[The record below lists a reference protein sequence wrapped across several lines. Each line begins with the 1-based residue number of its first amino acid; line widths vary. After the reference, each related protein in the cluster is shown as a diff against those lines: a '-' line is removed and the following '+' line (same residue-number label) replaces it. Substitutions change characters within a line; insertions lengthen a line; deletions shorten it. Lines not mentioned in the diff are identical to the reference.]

1 MSEQQQQQP
10 GPQQPPQQ
18 PGYAPP
24 PYGWYVQAAPQQQ
37 RPLDR
42 LTWKQK
48 LILAGV
54 LGLVLLSFGVWNS
67 CHSQTQLQ
75 TRATA
80 QRQQPQ
86 LLAPNPQTI
95 ESQREAAERELAQ
108 AQANAEAAK
117 QRLESGPTTE
127 GNVQRTGAG
136 MSGQQQDPDAQF
148 WHQIRQ
154 EKWKREQE
162 APYASG
168 VGFVTRP
175 PREQQQSQNVESR
188 ADSIQQPASYYARY
202 GSPLPPREAPDL
214 QPASV
219 RAATPAQSTA
229 TPQGPATAAAPQQNA
244 ETPERY
250 SVDQAEGPMHRL
262 DEGTILPATL
272 LNQLDGEFTGP
283 VICQISENV
292 YDASGLNLLIP
303 EGSKVL
309 GEARSV
315 NSNDQRRLAVSFH
328 RISMPDGYALS
339 LDKVPGLDQ
348 TGASAL
354 SGKVNNHYLQTFGM
368 AMAVGAIAGLAQI
381 GNNGATYSPLYGFR
395 EGVSQQTAL
404 SSEQILNRYLNRYPM
419 ITIKP
424 GSRVK
429 VVLIADVPDVPEY
442 AHHSMQVN
450 R

>member
-10 GPQQPPQQ
+10 GPQQPQ
-18 PGYAPP
+18 PGYPPP

-37 RPLDR
+37 RALDR

-54 LGLVLLSFGVWNS
+54 LGVVLLSFGVWNS
-67 CHSQTQLQ
+67 CHSQTQQLQ
-75 TRATA
+75 TKANT
-80 QRQQPQ
+80 QQQQPQ

-117 QRLESGPTTE
+117 QRLESGPTTDAN
-127 GNVQRTGAG
+127 GQTTRPSPSA
-136 MSGQQQDPDAQF
+136 QQQDPDAQF

-175 PREQQQSQNVESR
+175 PREQQQSLS
-188 ADSIQQPASYYARY
+188 ADSRVASVQPSAGYYAPTSSSVPPYVQPTSTKPQAINPPAQTVQSLTSPANTEALERY
-202 GSPLPPREAPDL
+202 GF
-214 QPASV
+214 
-219 RAATPAQSTA
+219 
-229 TPQGPATAAAPQQNA
+229 
-244 ETPERY
+244 
-250 SVDQAEGPMHRL
+250 DQAEGPIHRL
-262 DEGTILPATL
+262 EEGTILPATL
-272 LNQLDGEFTGP
+272 LNQLEGEFTGP

-309 GEARSV
+309 GEARAV
-315 NSNDQRRLAVSFH
+315 NSNNQRRLAVSFH

-381 GNNGATYSPLYGFR
+381 GNNGSVYSPWYGFR

-404 SSEQILNRYLNRYPM
+404 SSEQILNRYLNRYPT

-429 VVLIADVPDVPEY
+429 VVLLADLPDVPEY
-442 AHHSMQVN
+442 AHHTMPVN

>member
-1 MSEQQQQQP
+1 MSEPQQQQP
-10 GPQQPPQQ
+10 GSQPSTP
-18 PGYAPP
+18 PGYVPP
-24 PYGWYVQAAPQQQ
+24 PYGFYVAAAPQQ

-67 CHSQTQLQ
+67 CHTQTQQQLQ
-75 TRATA
+75 TRGNA
-80 QRQQPQ
+80 QQQPQ

-117 QRLESGPTTE
+117 QRLESGPTTDAN
-127 GNVQRTGAG
+127 GQTTRPAP
-136 MSGQQQDPDAQF
+136 SAQQQDPDAQF

-175 PREQQQSQNVESR
+175 PREQQQSLS
-188 ADSIQQPASYYARY
+188 ADSRVTSVQPSAVYYAPTGSSGPPYVQPTSTKPQATNPPAQTVQSLTSPANTEALERY
-202 GSPLPPREAPDL
+202 GF
-214 QPASV
+214 
-219 RAATPAQSTA
+219 
-229 TPQGPATAAAPQQNA
+229 
-244 ETPERY
+244 
-250 SVDQAEGPMHRL
+250 DQAEGPIHRL
-262 DEGTILPATL
+262 EEGTILPATL
-272 LNQLDGEFTGP
+272 LNQLEGEFTGP
-283 VICQISENV
+283 VICQISENI
-292 YDASGLNLLIP
+292 YDASGFNLLIP

-315 NSNDQRRLAVSFH
+315 NSNNQRRLAVGFH
-328 RISMPDGYALS
+328 RISMPDGYALG

-381 GNNGATYSPLYGFR
+381 GSNGTTYSPWYGFR

-404 SSEQILNRYLNRYPM
+404 SSEQILNRYLNRYPT

-429 VVLIADVPDVPEY
+429 VVLLADLPDVPEY
-442 AHHSMQVN
+442 AHHTMSVN

>member
-1 MSEQQQQQP
+1 VGDQQQQQP
-10 GPQQPPQQ
+10 GPQQQPQ
-18 PGYAPP
+18 PGYPPP
-24 PYGWYVQAAPQQQ
+24 PYGWYVAAPPQQQ

-54 LGLVLLSFGVWNS
+54 LGAVLLSFGVWNS
-67 CHSQTQLQ
+67 CHSQTQQRQ
-75 TRATA
+75 TKATA
-80 QRQQPQ
+80 QQQPQ

-127 GNVQRTGAG
+127 GSAQSTRTGV
-136 MSGQQQDPDAQF
+136 SGQQQDPDAQF

-175 PREQQQSQNVESR
+175 PRQQPPQNAETR
-188 ADSIQQPASYYARY
+188 AESIQPPYSSPVPPSEVLHSQPASMR
-202 GSPLPPREAPDL
+202 PP
-214 QPASV
+214 
-219 RAATPAQSTA
+219 TPAQSA
-229 TPQGPATAAAPQQNA
+229 TTQPKEAATAAPQQNS
-244 ETPERY
+244 ETPELY
-250 SVDQAEGPMHRL
+250 SFDQAEGPMHRL
-262 DEGTILPATL
+262 EEGTIVPATL

-309 GEARSV
+309 GEARPV

-368 AMAVGAIAGLAQI
+368 AVGAIAGLAQI
-381 GNNGATYSPLYGFR
+381 GNNGSAYSPWYGFR

-404 SSEQILNRYLNRYPM
+404 SSEQILNRYLNRYPT

-429 VVLIADVPDVPEY
+429 VVLLADLPDVPEY
-442 AHHSMQVN
+442 AHHTMPVN

>member
-1 MSEQQQQQP
+1 VSEQQQQQP
-10 GPQQPPQQ
+10 GPQQSQPQ
-18 PGYAPP
+18 PGYPP
-24 PYGWYVQAAPQQQ
+24 PYGWYVQAAAQQQ

-54 LGLVLLSFGVWNS
+54 LGLILLSFGVWNS
-67 CHSQTQLQ
+67 CHSQTQQLQ
-75 TRATA
+75 TKATA
-80 QRQQPQ
+80 QQQPQ
-86 LLAPNPQTI
+86 MLAPNPQTI

-117 QRLESGPTTE
+117 QRLESGPMTE
-127 GNVQRTGAG
+127 GDAQSARAG
-136 MSGQQQDPDAQF
+136 MSGQQDPDAQF

-154 EKWKREQE
+154 EKWKREQD

-175 PREQQQSQNVESR
+175 PREQQQSPNAETRAES
-188 ADSIQQPASYYARY
+188 SQPPASYYAPY
-202 GSPLPPREAPDL
+202 GSSLPPQEAPYL
-214 QPASV
+214 QPASTKPQTANPPV
-219 RAATPAQSTA
+219 QSATCQPNAQ
-229 TPQGPATAAAPQQNA
+229 
-244 ETPERY
+244 TPERY
-250 SVDQAEGPMHRL
+250 GFDQAEGPMHRIE
-262 DEGTILPATL
+262 EGTILPATL
-272 LNQLDGEFTGP
+272 LNQLDGESIGP

-309 GEARSV
+309 GEARAV
-315 NSNDQRRLAVSFH
+315 NSNNQRRLAVSFH

-354 SGKVNNHYLQTFGM
+354 AGKVNNHYLQTFGM
-368 AMAVGAIAGLAQI
+368 AMAVGAIAGLAQV
-381 GNNGATYSPLYGFR
+381 GDNGATYSSWYGFR

-404 SSEQILNRYLNRYPM
+404 SSEQILNRYLNRYPT

-429 VVLIADVPDVPEY
+429 VVLLADLPDVPEY
-442 AHHSMQVN
+442 AHHTMPVN

>member
-1 MSEQQQQQP
+1 MSEPQQQQP
-10 GPQQPPQQ
+10 GSQPQPQT
-18 PGYAPP
+18 GYPPP

-67 CHSQTQLQ
+67 CHSQTQQQLQ
-75 TRATA
+75 TRSKA
-80 QRQQPQ
+80 QQQPQ
-86 LLAPNPQTI
+86 LLAPHPQTI
-95 ESQREAAERELAQ
+95 ESKREAAERELAQ

-117 QRLESGPTTE
+117 QRLESGPTTDANAQ
-127 GNVQRTGAG
+127 GTRPGT
-136 MSGQQQDPDAQF
+136 SGQQQDPDALF

-168 VGFVTRP
+168 LGFVTRP
-175 PREQQQSQNVESR
+175 PREQQSQR
-188 ADSIQQPASYYARY
+188 ADSRAESIRPY
-202 GSPLPPREAPDL
+202 L
-214 QPASV
+214 QTASV
-219 RAATPAQSTA
+219 RAATPAASTA
-229 TPQGPATAAAPQQNA
+229 TQPGQATTPTSQPNA

-250 SVDQAEGPMHRL
+250 SFDQAEGPIHRL
-262 DEGTILPATL
+262 EQGTILPATL
-272 LNQLDGEFTGP
+272 LNQLEGEFAGP

-315 NSNDQRRLAVSFH
+315 NSNNQRRLAASFH

-354 SGKVNNHYLQTFGM
+354 SGKVNNH
-368 AMAVGAIAGLAQI
+368 
-381 GNNGATYSPLYGFR
+381 
-395 EGVSQQTAL
+395 
-404 SSEQILNRYLNRYPM
+404 
-419 ITIKP
+419 
-424 GSRVK
+424 
-429 VVLIADVPDVPEY
+429 
-442 AHHSMQVN
+442 
-450 R
+450 

>member
-1 MSEQQQQQP
+1 VSEQQQQP
-10 GPQQPPQQ
+10 EPQQPQ
-18 PGYAPP
+18 PPAGYPPP
-24 PYGWYVQAAPQQQ
+24 PYGWYVAAAPQQQ

-48 LILAGV
+48 IILAGV
-54 LGLVLLSFGVWNS
+54 LGVVLLSFGLWNS
-67 CHSQTQLQ
+67 CRSQTLQ
-75 TRATA
+75 FQAKATA
-80 QRQQPQ
+80 QQPQ

-117 QRLESGPTTE
+117 QRLESGPTTA
-127 GNVQRTGAG
+127 GNAQSTRTAV
-136 MSGQQQDPDAQF
+136 SGQQDPDAQF

-175 PREQQQSQNVESR
+175 PREQQQSQNAETR
-188 ADSIQQPASYYARY
+188 AESIQPSPSYAPY
-202 GSPLPPREAPDL
+202 GSSASPHEPYL
-214 QPASV
+214 QPAPI
-219 RAATPAQSTA
+219 RPATLAQSA
-229 TPQGPATAAAPQQNA
+229 TTQPGQPTTAAPQQNA

-250 SVDQAEGPMHRL
+250 SFDQAEGPMHRL
-262 DEGTILPATL
+262 EEGTIVPATL
-272 LNQLDGEFTGP
+272 LNQLEGEFTGP

-309 GEARSV
+309 GEARPV
-315 NSNDQRRLAVSFH
+315 NSNNQRRLAVSFH

-339 LDKVPGLDQ
+339 LDKVPVLDQ

-381 GNNGATYSPLYGFR
+381 GNNGSVYSPWYGFR

-404 SSEQILNRYLNRYPM
+404 SSEQILNRYLNRYPT
-419 ITIKP
+419 ITMKP

-429 VVLIADVPDVPEY
+429 VVLVADLPDVPEY
-442 AHHSMQVN
+442 AHHTMPVN

>member
-1 MSEQQQQQP
+1 MSLE
-10 GPQQPPQQ
+10 
-18 PGYAPP
+18 
-24 PYGWYVQAAPQQQ
+24 
-37 RPLDR
+37 
-42 LTWKQK
+42 
-48 LILAGV
+48 
-54 LGLVLLSFGVWNS
+54 LVLLSFGVWNS
-67 CHSQTQLQ
+67 CHSQTQQQLQ
-75 TRATA
+75 TRGKA
-80 QRQQPQ
+80 QQQPQ

-127 GNVQRTGAG
+127 ANAQSTRPGV
-136 MSGQQQDPDAQF
+136 SGQQQDPDAQF

-175 PREQQQSQNVESR
+175 PREQQQSQSAETRVESIQPTQLLRSDGSSLHETVFAARVCDGNASTSTR
-188 ADSIQQPASYYARY
+188 A
-202 GSPLPPREAPDL
+202 EAG
-214 QPASV
+214 Q
-219 RAATPAQSTA
+219 T
-229 TPQGPATAAAPQQNA
+229 TAASQRNA

-250 SVDQAEGPMHRL
+250 SFDQAEGPMHRL
-262 DEGTILPATL
+262 EEGTILPATL
-272 LNQLDGEFTGP
+272 LNQLEGEFTGP

-315 NSNDQRRLAVSFH
+315 NSNNQRRLAVCFH

-381 GNNGATYSPLYGFR
+381 GNNGATYSPWYGFR

-404 SSEQILNRYLNRYPM
+404 SSEQILNRYLNRYPT

-429 VVLIADVPDVPEY
+429 VVLLADLPDVPEY
-442 AHHSMQVN
+442 AHHTMPVN

>member
-1 MSEQQQQQP
+1 MSEQQPQQP
-10 GPQQPPQQ
+10 GPQQPRS
-18 PGYAPP
+18 GYPPP

-37 RPLDR
+37 GALDR

-54 LGLVLLSFGVWNS
+54 LGVVLLSFGVWNS
-67 CHSQTQLQ
+67 CHSQTQQLQ
-75 TRATA
+75 TKANT
-80 QRQQPQ
+80 QQQPQ

-108 AQANAEAAK
+108 AQANAEASK
-117 QRLESGPTTE
+117 QRLQSGQTTE
-127 GNVQRTGAG
+127 ENAQSTRTGV
-136 MSGQQQDPDAQF
+136 SGQQQDPDAQF

-162 APYASG
+162 ATYASG

-175 PREQQQSQNVESR
+175 PREQQHSQNAETRAES
-188 ADSIQQPASYYARY
+188 SQPAASYYAPY
-202 GSPLPPREAPDL
+202 GSSLPPHESPYL

-219 RAATPAQSTA
+219 RPGTSAPSTPMQMGQATT
-229 TPQGPATAAAPQQNA
+229 AAPQQNA
-244 ETPERY
+244 ATPERY
-250 SVDQAEGPMHRL
+250 GFDQAEGPMHRIE
-262 DEGTILPATL
+262 EGTIVPATL

-309 GEARSV
+309 GEAHSV
-315 NSNDQRRLAVSFH
+315 NSNNQRRLAVSFH

-381 GNNGATYSPLYGFR
+381 GNNGATYSPWYGFR

-404 SSEQILNRYLNRYPM
+404 SSEQILNRYLNRYPT

-429 VVLIADVPDVPEY
+429 VILLADLFDVPEY
-442 AHHSMQVN
+442 AHHTMPVN